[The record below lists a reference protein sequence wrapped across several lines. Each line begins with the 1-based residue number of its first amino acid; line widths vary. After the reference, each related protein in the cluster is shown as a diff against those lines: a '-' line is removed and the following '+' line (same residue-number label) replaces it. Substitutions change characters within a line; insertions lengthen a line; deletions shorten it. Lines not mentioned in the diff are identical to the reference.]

1 MAVAGPNG
9 GEDDARPVVLGLE
22 RPLSGTVRLFGEPAH
37 RFSRRATIGYLAQ
50 RSHLGVDAPVTV
62 SEVARPGGLPAA
74 ACSARSG
81 AATG

>member
-9 GEDDARPVVLGLE
+9 GEDDARPARPGP
-22 RPLSGTVRLFGEPAH
+22 RAPLSGTVRLFGEPAH
-37 RFSRRATIGYLAQ
+37 RFARRATIGYLAQ

-62 SEVARPGGLPAA
+62 SRIVSAGRLAGGSLLGPL
-74 ACSARSG
+74 R